1 MLATKCHIF
10 ASLWTRKDE
19 RKKKIELGE
28 LDVKIDVA
36 KATNFIHVK
45 EICLTNIVIKKH
57 FIYQS
62 HFLLERK
69 LNEFNL

>member
-28 LDVKIDVA
+28 LDVNIDVA
-36 KATNFIHVK
+36 KATNSIHLK
-45 EICLTNIVIKKH
+45 EIYLTNIAIQNYFKYK
-57 FIYQS
+57 S
-62 HFLLERK
+62 HLL
-69 LNEFNL
+69 F